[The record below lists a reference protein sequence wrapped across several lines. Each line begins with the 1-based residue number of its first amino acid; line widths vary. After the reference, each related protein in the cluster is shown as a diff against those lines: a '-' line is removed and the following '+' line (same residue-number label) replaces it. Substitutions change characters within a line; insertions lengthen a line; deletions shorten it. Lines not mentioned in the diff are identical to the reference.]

1 MHEPTNRGLNDLTCI
16 NLTWLFKS
24 FNLKTEVII
33 TVLCNTE
40 IRLIYILKER
50 FSSRLDMISTIV
62 NIIFGRRGGDA

>member
-50 FSSRLDMISTIV
+50 FSSRLDMISTMSTLYL
-62 NIIFGRRGGDA
+62 GGGGDA